1 MYALVRTGGKQYRV
15 EEGRSILIERLPGDA
30 GDTVELGEVLLMAD
44 GDAITVGAPTIEGAR
59 IVGTIAE
66 QGRAKKILV
75 FHYRNKTRHRKK
87 NGHRQQ
93 FTRLVVDD
101 ILGAGQE
108 PKPKAAKT
116 EAVAA
121 EAPVAEAPKG
131 RRARKPAA
139 ETAAAAPVAAPA
151 DAAIADAPAATA
163 AAAAEKPKRT
173 RKKTE

>member
-101 ILGAGQE
+101 ILSAGQE

-116 EAVAA
+116 ESVAA

-139 ETAAAAPVAAPA
+139 ETAAAPAAA
-151 DAAIADAPAATA
+151 SAEAAIAEAPAT